1 MQPDSIDFRSD
12 NCASV
17 RPDVLAALSAAN
29 EGTAASYGDDE
40 LSAGLNKVYS
50 ALFEHPVHVFP
61 VATGIAANALS
72 VACLTPPYGSVY
84 VHETAHLQNSECGAS
99 EFYTGGAKL
108 MPLRTGHP
116 KLDAPSLATA
126 LAGAGKG
133 NPHRIQPAT
142 LSLTQATDLGVSY
155 SPAEVKALTA
165 VAREHGLGVH
175 MDGARFA
182 NALVFHGATPAEM
195 TWRSGVELLSF
206 GATKNGVM
214 NTEAVVCFDAKYAE
228 VLNYRRLRAGL
239 VWSKMRFAAA
249 QLLAYVERGRWLET
263 ARWANSGAA
272 RIGAAISA
280 LPLAT
285 LAAPIEA
292 NEVFVDMPESALSGL
307 EAAGVKFFR
316 MGPLRARFVCRW
328 NVTDAEIDR
337 LISLLNSLCA
347 ANPAQAAAQ

>member
-1 MQPDSIDFRSD
+1 MQSDQIDFRSD

-17 RPDVLAALSAAN
+17 RPDVLAAIATAN
-29 EGTAASYGDDE
+29 EGTAASYGDDA
-40 LSAGLNKVYS
+40 LSAALNETYS
-50 ALFEHPVHVFP
+50 ALFEHPVQVFP

-72 VACLTPPYGSVY
+72 IACLTPPYGAVY

-108 MPLRTGHP
+108 MPLQTGHP
-116 KLDAPSLATA
+116 KLDARSLAAA
-126 LAGAGKG
+126 LAIAGKG
-133 NPHRIQPAT
+133 NPHKIQPAT

-155 SPAEVKALTA
+155 SPAEIAALTA
-165 VAREHGLGVH
+165 IAREHGLGVH

-195 TWRSGVELLSF
+195 TWRAGAEMLSF

-214 NTEAVVCFDAKYAE
+214 NTEAVVCFNPKHAE
-228 VLNYRRLRAGL
+228 ALNYRRLRAGL

-249 QLLAYVERGRWLET
+249 QLLAYVEDGRWLET
-263 ARWANSGAA
+263 ARWANAGAA
-272 RIGAAISA
+272 RIGAAIEG
-280 LPLAT
+280 LPLAK

-307 EAAGVKFFR
+307 ERDGVEFFR
-316 MGPLRARFVCRW
+316 VGPLRARFVCRW
-328 NVTDAEIDR
+328 NVTDLEIDR
-337 LISLLNSLCA
+337 LIHLLHSHCA

>member
-1 MQPDSIDFRSD
+1 MQPHPIDFRSD

-17 RPDVLAALSAAN
+17 RPDVLAALATAN
-29 EGTAASYGDDE
+29 EGTASSYGDDDLSLE
-40 LSAGLNKVYS
+40 LNRVYS
-50 ALFEHPVHVFP
+50 ALFEHEVLVFP

-116 KLDAPSLATA
+116 KLDAASLEAA

-133 NPHRIQPAT
+133 NPHKIQPST

-155 SPAEVKALTA
+155 SVAEIEALTA
-165 VAREHGLGVH
+165 VARAHGLGVH

-182 NALVFHGATPAEM
+182 NALAFHNVSPADM
-195 TWRSGVELLSF
+195 TWRAGVDLLSF

-214 NTEAVVCFDAKYAE
+214 NTEAIVCFNMKYAE
-228 VLNYRRLRAGL
+228 TLTYRRLRAGL

-249 QLLAYVERGRWLET
+249 QLLAYVEGGRWLET
-263 ARWANSGAA
+263 ARHANAGAS
-272 RIGAAISA
+272 RIGAAIA
-280 LPLAT
+280 ELPQAKLVAS
-285 LAAPIEA
+285 IDA
-292 NEVFVDMPESALSGL
+292 NEVFVDMPESALAGL
-307 EAAGVKFFR
+307 EAGGVKFFR
-316 MGPLRARFVCRW
+316 MGPGRARFVCRW
-328 NVTDAEIDR
+328 NVTETEIDR
-337 LISLLNSLCA
+337 LIALLRNLCGA
-347 ANPAQAAAQ
+347 AAAQAAAN